1 MFSRIFNSPTQK
13 LLANALDGSELRNRV
28 TANNIANA
36 NTPDFKR
43 SEVLFEEQLRQL
55 VVSCAWSGASKSK
68 SSNTFSIIVY
78 NLLAPI
84 FSVLAF
90 TSKAISAI

>member
-55 VVSCAWSGASKSK
+55 VVDQKQPTPLK
-68 SSNTFSIIVY
+68 VTNPRHI
-78 NLLAPI
+78 
-84 FSVLAF
+84 
-90 TSKAISAI
+90 